1 MNINKV
7 IIILMVTLIIGL
19 PLIYAVNLRVQGHVD
34 GSNLYGVFRMTSV
47 NATQLYQ
54 DSNLVL
60 DTTNLA
66 SLNITGNMNA
76 SSKNITNVHCIMF
89 SSGGSICTN

>member
-7 IIILMVTLIIGL
+7 IVIFMVTIIIVL
-19 PLIYAVNLRVQGHVD
+19 PLIYAVNLRVQGNVD

-54 DSNLVL
+54 NSNLVL

-66 SLNITGNMNA
+66 ALNITGNMNA
-76 SSKNITNVHCIMF
+76 STKNITNVQCILF